1 MKNVLQKA
9 IMYHS
14 SLLNRYRQEKTELN
28 MSAYRKLKNLSE
40 NEKKRPARKIM
51 TVSI

>member
-28 MSAYRKLKNLSE
+28 MSAYRKLKKFE